1 MKRTSTTKTPAA
13 SDTAP
18 KLTQADFDRATFRVA
33 GNTAG
38 KAQWQAA
45 VRARVGKQRISIM
58 LDAPIIEHFKAT
70 AGERG
75 YQTLINDALR
85 RVIEGERVVADVRFA
100 VREELAQYK
109 SGLR

>member
-1 MKRTSTTKTPAA
+1 MKRTSTTKTPAI
-13 SDTAP
+13 SDAAP
-18 KLTQADFDRATFRVA
+18 KLTQADFNRATFRVA
-33 GNTAG
+33 GKNAS

-45 VRARVGKQRISIM
+45 VRTRAGKQRISIM
-58 LDAPIIEHFKAT
+58 LDAPVIEYFRAV

-85 RVIEGERVVADVRFA
+85 RVIEGERVVADVRLA

-109 SGLR
+109 LR